1 MITLLRVDHRLLH
14 GQVAF
19 SWTQYVG
26 ADCILIA
33 NDNVPEDELRK
44 TTIKLAKPPSVK
56 LVIKNINDAIESIKS
71 GVTDKYHLFIV
82 VESVNDAWRIASAVE
97 GIKSINLGGIKAKEG
112 SKNISKA
119 INLLPEEIEQ
129 LQQLVGKGVE
139 VEIRQ
144 VPNDRKQLFAQ
155 CVKLRGGQIMV
166 EALLLGL
173 VAFIA
178 QSEYALGT
186 SLISRPIVTGLL
198 TGLVLGDVQTG
209 VIMGATLE
217 LAFIGSF
224 SVGAS
229 IPPDVVTG
237 GILGVAFAITSG
249 AGTETAL
256 LLGLPIATLTL
267 ILKNVYLGMFIPMLS
282 QKADGYAERADTGGI
297 ERMHLIAG
305 FGLSLMLATVVTI
318 SFLVGSNAVKSL
330 LDTIPEFIKHGLSV
344 ATGIIPALGFAML
357 ARLLINKKVAPY
369 FFLGFVLMAYLKIPV
384 TGIAI
389 LGAIVAVVMVNVT
402 ALSSPR
408 TTTEQGVSDDD
419 EDDF

>member
-155 CVKLRGGQIMV
+155 CV
-166 EALLLGL
+166 
-173 VAFIA
+173 
-178 QSEYALGT
+178 
-186 SLISRPIVTGLL
+186 
-198 TGLVLGDVQTG
+198 
-209 VIMGATLE
+209 
-217 LAFIGSF
+217 
-224 SVGAS
+224 
-229 IPPDVVTG
+229 
-237 GILGVAFAITSG
+237 
-249 AGTETAL
+249 
-256 LLGLPIATLTL
+256 
-267 ILKNVYLGMFIPMLS
+267 
-282 QKADGYAERADTGGI
+282 
-297 ERMHLIAG
+297 
-305 FGLSLMLATVVTI
+305 
-318 SFLVGSNAVKSL
+318 
-330 LDTIPEFIKHGLSV
+330 
-344 ATGIIPALGFAML
+344 
-357 ARLLINKKVAPY
+357 
-369 FFLGFVLMAYLKIPV
+369 
-384 TGIAI
+384 
-389 LGAIVAVVMVNVT
+389 
-402 ALSSPR
+402 
-408 TTTEQGVSDDD
+408 
-419 EDDF
+419 

>member
-144 VPNDRKQLFAQ
+144 VPNDRKQLFAH
-155 CVKLRGGQIMV
+155 CV
-166 EALLLGL
+166 
-173 VAFIA
+173 
-178 QSEYALGT
+178 
-186 SLISRPIVTGLL
+186 
-198 TGLVLGDVQTG
+198 
-209 VIMGATLE
+209 
-217 LAFIGSF
+217 
-224 SVGAS
+224 
-229 IPPDVVTG
+229 
-237 GILGVAFAITSG
+237 
-249 AGTETAL
+249 
-256 LLGLPIATLTL
+256 
-267 ILKNVYLGMFIPMLS
+267 
-282 QKADGYAERADTGGI
+282 
-297 ERMHLIAG
+297 
-305 FGLSLMLATVVTI
+305 
-318 SFLVGSNAVKSL
+318 
-330 LDTIPEFIKHGLSV
+330 
-344 ATGIIPALGFAML
+344 
-357 ARLLINKKVAPY
+357 
-369 FFLGFVLMAYLKIPV
+369 
-384 TGIAI
+384 
-389 LGAIVAVVMVNVT
+389 
-402 ALSSPR
+402 
-408 TTTEQGVSDDD
+408 
-419 EDDF
+419 

>member
-129 LQQLVGKGVE
+129 LQQMVGKGVE

-155 CVKLRGGQIMV
+155 CV
-166 EALLLGL
+166 
-173 VAFIA
+173 
-178 QSEYALGT
+178 
-186 SLISRPIVTGLL
+186 
-198 TGLVLGDVQTG
+198 
-209 VIMGATLE
+209 
-217 LAFIGSF
+217 
-224 SVGAS
+224 
-229 IPPDVVTG
+229 
-237 GILGVAFAITSG
+237 
-249 AGTETAL
+249 
-256 LLGLPIATLTL
+256 
-267 ILKNVYLGMFIPMLS
+267 
-282 QKADGYAERADTGGI
+282 
-297 ERMHLIAG
+297 
-305 FGLSLMLATVVTI
+305 
-318 SFLVGSNAVKSL
+318 
-330 LDTIPEFIKHGLSV
+330 
-344 ATGIIPALGFAML
+344 
-357 ARLLINKKVAPY
+357 
-369 FFLGFVLMAYLKIPV
+369 
-384 TGIAI
+384 
-389 LGAIVAVVMVNVT
+389 
-402 ALSSPR
+402 
-408 TTTEQGVSDDD
+408 
-419 EDDF
+419 